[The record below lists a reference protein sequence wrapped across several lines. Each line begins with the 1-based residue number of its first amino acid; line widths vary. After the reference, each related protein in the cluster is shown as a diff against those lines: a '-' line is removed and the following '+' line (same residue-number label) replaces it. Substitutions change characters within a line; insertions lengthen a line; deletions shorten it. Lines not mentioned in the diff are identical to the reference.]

1 MRQSKLRMG
10 VSKIERG
17 NDGTPWLPSCAVR
30 YWADVEVPHG
40 ASGRLK
46 NYGFREALVS
56 GMTVAV
62 VGLVCSSQLS

>member
-1 MRQSKLRMG
+1 MG
-10 VSKIERG
+10 ANNMATNALQG
-17 NDGTPWLPSCAVR
+17 NWV
-30 YWADVEVPHG
+30 ADEQEHPIHHG
-40 ASGRLK
+40 ASGRQK